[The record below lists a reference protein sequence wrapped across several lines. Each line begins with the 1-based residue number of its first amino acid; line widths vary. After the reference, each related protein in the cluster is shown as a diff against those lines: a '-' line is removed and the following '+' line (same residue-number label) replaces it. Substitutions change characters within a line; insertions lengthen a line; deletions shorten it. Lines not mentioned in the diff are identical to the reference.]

1 MRIGMTSIKCHGK
14 VVKVYAV
21 FVINYTREVIKE
33 RGYLIRLLSWTFPV
47 PGILEFLLG
56 SIFPPKIKAVL

>member
-1 MRIGMTSIKCHGK
+1 MRIGMTSIKCHGN

-33 RGYLIRLLSWTFPV
+33 RGYLIRLLS
-47 PGILEFLLG
+47 
-56 SIFPPKIKAVL
+56 